1 MATIN
6 VDDVYVLDE
15 TGAQVDKV
23 TGLAWKDEGLTEEQA
38 AQARA
43 NIRAGGSNRNLLD
56 NGWFA
61 DGAVVNQRGVTSGDY
76 ATRVYRMDRWYTS
89 YGANPTGRWE
99 LSNQGLTMDLV
110 GYSNSRG
117 WFVQNLDNP
126 SRLVGKTVT
135 GSIMMSDGTIY
146 SGTGVVSSS
155 PTTLTYFCIYPDFQI
170 YYSTQYG
177 FNIVCNKDYTITV
190 KAVKLELGPYSTL
203 ANDVPPDYGTELF
216 KCQRYFTRWYST
228 SGSSA
233 IGVALAIG
241 TTSANFALLSNLRAE
256 GSTTISFTGLTLS
269 DGTVANAVT
278 NVAVAGAG
286 DGKSMRLLVTS
297 SNLVAYRPYILQM
310 AAGGYLDVSKDL

>member
-1 MATIN
+1 MAVIDMSEIFQMTN
-6 VDDVYVLDE
+6 VGAHIDATDVY
-15 TGAQVDKV
+15 
-23 TGLAWKDEGLTEEQA
+23 
-38 AQARA
+38 
-43 NIRAGGSNRNLLD
+43 NSNPNLLD
-56 NGWFA
+56 NAWFT

-76 ATRVYRMDRWYTS
+76 ATGVYRMDRWYTS
-89 YGANPTGRWE
+89 YGANTTGRWE

-203 ANDVPPDYGTELF
+203 ANDVPPDWDMTLE
-216 KCQRYFTRWYST
+216 KCLWKFERIKV
-228 SGSSA
+228 GGLVSA
-233 IGVALAIG
+233 IGFGFADTTNKLYALVKCHPKAKSVTVTLTG
-241 TTSANFALLSNLRAE
+241 QLYCGRGALLEIPVVLE
-256 GSTTISFTGLTLS
+256 GVYVQIPNSGLLTLQVS
-269 DGTVANAVT
+269 PPNNQFVANQIYRF
-278 NVAVAGAG
+278 GLG
-286 DGKSMRLLVTS
+286 
-297 SNLVAYRPYILQM
+297 SNAYIDIS
-310 AAGGYLDVSKDL
+310 ADI